1 MSFYCLVW
9 LWRQLIEIRVLKTWK
24 IFCQNL
30 GVFLLFSN
38 DTTIVFQN
46 NTLIVE
52 RLLFPGWNIRSIT
65 KIWILRFDT
74 VGMAQGKDQIRKF
87 LFLFIFQLR
96 HQFLALL
103 GGKLPGGVFKDGF
116 RGFGRR
122 NDKTEQ
128 WRPRFQ
134 DRVLQCWLSA
144 VSKLKRLCLLGL
156 LKSREKPADLCG
168 LSRPSRQRNRP
179 KQ

>member
-9 LWRQLIEIRVLKTWK
+9 LWRQLIEVRVLRTWK

-30 GVFLLFSN
+30 GDFLLFSN

-52 RLLFPGWNIRSIT
+52 RLLFPGWNIRSIN
-65 KIWILRFDT
+65 
-74 VGMAQGKDQIRKF
+74 KDLNFEVWYRRNGAGQRPDKEI
-87 LFLFIFQLR
+87 FIFQLR

-103 GGKLPGGVFKDGF
+103 GGKLPGGVFKGGF

-134 DRVLQCWLSA
+134 DRVLQCWWSA